1 MNIGVSYYN
10 SNDFLLKDF
19 DYKPI
24 GNFGIGF
31 LSCFM
36 LSDEVKVLTRHYK
49 SKNKYLIELEKGNEY
64 TSLAETEDV
73 VFDGTEVILNYTN
86 FIEVFDNKP
95 QSVKKFLDTY
105 FLTDGIDFELIECC
119 HGQQG
124 ENC

>member
-1 MNIGVSYYN
+1 MAIIKDNGTGMSMDIIKKHFLNIGVSYYN
-10 SNDFLLKDF
+10 STDFLLKDL

-49 SKNKYLIELEKGNEY
+49 SKHKYLIELEKGNEW
-64 TSLAETEDV
+64 TSLTETEDV
-73 VFDGTEVILNYTN
+73 VFEGTEVILNYTN

-95 QSVKKFLDTY
+95 QSVKAF
-105 FLTDGIDFELIECC
+105 
-119 HGQQG
+119 
-124 ENC
+124 